1 MDLDLFACDE
11 TGMRC
16 IFVEKFPLSHALMAS
31 FQRVWPKTRPG
42 PARENTA
49 D

>member
-16 IFVEKFPLSHALMAS
+16 IIVEKFPLPRVAS
-31 FQRVWPKTRPG
+31 FRSDC
-42 PARENTA
+42 AREA
-49 D
+49 DCSIQKIRS